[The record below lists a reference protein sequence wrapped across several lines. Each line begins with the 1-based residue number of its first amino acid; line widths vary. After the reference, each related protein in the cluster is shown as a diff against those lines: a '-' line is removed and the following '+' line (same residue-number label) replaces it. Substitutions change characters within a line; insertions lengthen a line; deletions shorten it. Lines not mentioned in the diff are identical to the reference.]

1 MTINLAELLAD
12 REAGTDG
19 PWYVNEPNKEEER
32 YVGEMIIGAGIRT
45 VREPT
50 LHDNRF
56 REVRYSEHVVDGCGC
71 CGSPWGNDEHAEAD
85 ARRIARLPDLEAAYI
100 EAVRALREMK
110 GLLSY
115 AGQDACNEAVAQ
127 GNKNKAWHIAHKFL
141 GDGE

>member
-1 MTINLAELLAD
+1 MARINLTELIAD
-12 REAGTDG
+12 REAGTGG
-19 PWYVNEPNKEEER
+19 PWWTDGKYSVDECG
-32 YVGEMIIGAGIRT
+32 VAIIAART
-45 VREPT
+45 DCGPMPGNPT
-50 LHDNRF
+50 RGMAAWA
-56 REVRYSEHVVDGCGC
+56 SEILPENADRC
-71 CGSPWGNDEHAEAD
+71 EAN

-110 GLLSY
+110 DLLSY